1 MGFLKSDTYESMEIS
16 DPFISKD
23 EHFPKFDLMVQLL
36 KQDYTILAKESH
48 EWVNSFPAVQ
58 DMSQKVRE
66 LGMHFHF
73 TFFINEVC
81 IFKIFI
87 LL

>member
-1 MGFLKSDTYESMEIS
+1 MGFRKADTYESMDILY
-16 DPFISKD
+16 PFKSQT
-23 EHFPKFDLMVQLL
+23 EHFSKFNCAVQLL

-66 LGMHFHF
+66 LGMHF
-73 TFFINEVC
+73 TF
-81 IFKIFI
+81 
-87 LL
+87 LSS